1 MKPAGPHETCGTSST
16 SKKTYRNLMQ
26 HNPLPGKRVN
36 TLPTDTLK
44 ALAHLEALCQSG
56 FWGAVKVK
64 FENGRATHIVQEESF
79 LPVNLT
85 ESPNYPN
92 VSRNN

>member
-1 MKPAGPHETCGTSST
+1 
-16 SKKTYRNLMQ
+16 MQ
-26 HNPLPGKRVN
+26 NYTASDKRLN
-36 TLPTDTLK
+36 SLPTDTLK

-64 FENGRATHIVQEESF
+64 IENGRATHILQEESF

-85 ESPNYPN
+85 EKPNN
-92 VSRNN
+92 TNAFRNQ

>member
-1 MKPAGPHETCGTSST
+1 
-16 SKKTYRNLMQ
+16 MQ
-26 HNPLPGKRVN
+26 HNSLPGKRIY

-44 ALAHLEALCQSG
+44 TLAHLEALCQSG

-64 FENGRATHIVQEESF
+64 FENGRATHILQEESF

-85 ESPNYPN
+85 EVPNNPN
-92 VSRNN
+92 ASRN